1 MTALRASSATDAGRV
16 RTSNQDLALVAGDL
30 VAVADGMGGHAGG
43 EVAARTAVRVLQ
55 EAFERDHSAGGLRSA
70 ADRAN
75 REIFDRSERE
85 RELRGMGT
93 TLTAAAVVSGRDG
106 ERLAVVNVGDSRAYL
121 LNGGRLSRL
130 TEDHSLVEEM
140 VRHGELSPDE
150 AAVHPH
156 RHILTR
162 ALGIDPGVEIDSW
175 LLDLQLGA
183 RLLLCSDGLTNE
195 CGDDEIALILT
206 EYEDPSEAAQALV
219 QQALD
224 HGGSDNVTVVVAD
237 VVDAPPAA
245 AATAPAAAAEADAPG
260 AAPGEARGP
269 RAVAEAPPTTTSTT
283 TVRDAAGA
291 AAAAGALSA
300 LAPASGGAARRARAA
315 GAPVSTGHD
324 RPRPPDTGQVPR
336 SSRPQ
341 SLLVLDP
348 GRRRSRERTHG
359 DRIVTPWSVLFVL
372 VFVGVLGGIA
382 GFVGWYV
389 RATFFVGFSGDQV
402 VIYQGRP
409 GGYLWFE
416 PTIVERTSLTRTQV
430 FPPYVPLIQAGM
442 VEASYDAAKH
452 VVSNLTNANAFLAL
466 PTADTTAAA
475 NTTTTTFALPTTT
488 VSTTTTTT
496 PTSTTLGATTSTR
509 RATRRPTGPES
520 ATAAA
525 VTTIA
530 TTTTTTVPT
539 TVSTA
544 AAGAGGTG

>member
-1 MTALRASSATDAGRV
+1 MTALRAASATDAGRV

-55 EAFERDHSAGGLRSA
+55 EAFDRDHSADGLRSA

-175 LLDLQLGA
+175 LLDLQPGA

-237 VVDAPPAA
+237 VVDAPPSA
-245 AATAPAAAAEADAPG
+245 AATAPRTTKEASSSAARAAEERTRRAG
-260 AAPGEARGP
+260 AAGP
-269 RAVAEAPPTTTSTT
+269 SATTSA
-283 TVRDAAGA
+283 TVVQGAVGAAGA
-291 AAAAGALSA
+291 ARVAR
-300 LAPASGGAARRARAA
+300 PARRA
-315 GAPVSTGHD
+315 GAPVATGRD

-348 GRRRSRERTHG
+348 GRKRSRDRARG

-372 VFVGVLGGIA
+372 AFVGVLGGIA

-389 RATFFVGFSGDQV
+389 RATYFVGFSGDQV
-402 VIYQGRP
+402 VIYEGRP
-409 GGYLWFE
+409 GGYLWFK
-416 PTIVERTSLTRTQV
+416 PTVVERTSLTRAKV

-442 VEASYDAAKH
+442 VEASYADAKH

-466 PTADTTAAA
+466 PTANTTAAA
-475 NTTTTTFALPTTT
+475 NTTTTTFPLPVPTAA
-488 VSTTTTTT
+488 TTTTTS
-496 PTSTTLGATTSTR
+496 TSTTLATTTPTH
-509 RATRRPTGPES
+509 RATRRSTGPES

-525 VTTIA
+525 ATTIA
-530 TTTTTTVPT
+530 TTTTTSTVPT
-539 TVSTA
+539 ASSTA
-544 AAGAGGTG
+544 AATVSSAAVSGAGGTG